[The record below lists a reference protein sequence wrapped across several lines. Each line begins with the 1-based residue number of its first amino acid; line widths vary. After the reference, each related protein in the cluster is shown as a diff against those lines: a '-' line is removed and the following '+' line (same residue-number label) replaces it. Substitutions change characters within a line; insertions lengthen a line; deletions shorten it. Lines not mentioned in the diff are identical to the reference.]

1 MRASTRSL
9 LTGIIDY
16 AGTFPPASLSL
27 AESMATY
34 AQVRSTAERW
44 VLGRLIVPAASLPE
58 FDALA
63 SQRPED
69 EDSSL
74 PGRSAKREGW
84 EVSVVLGARAQ
95 TQLVSAL
102 PFIDRPNTR
111 YRIASLEFPPLGPAE
126 IGDLSMSVPG
136 TIDTFFEVPIDADL
150 EPRIEA
156 IAARGAFA
164 KVRTGGIATGTFPGP
179 EGFVRFLEACSR
191 AGVAFKATAGLHHAV
206 RGCYPLTYEPQ
217 SQRETMHGFL
227 NVSIAAAIV
236 HMRGESP
243 EAVAALRETSVEM
256 FQFRSEEIVWKG
268 RTIAT
273 DDLAASR
280 RLFFRSFGSCSV
292 REPLD
297 ELAGLRLL

>member
-27 AESMATY
+27 AESMAEY
-34 AQVRSTAERW
+34 AQVRTSAGRW
-44 VLGRLIVPAASLPE
+44 LVGRLIVPAASLPE

-63 SQRPED
+63 SQWPED
-69 EDSSL
+69 QGSRL
-74 PGRSAKREGW
+74 PDPGATREGW
-84 EVSVVLGARAQ
+84 EVSVVLGARPQA
-95 TQLVSAL
+95 QLVSAL
-102 PFIDRPNTR
+102 AFIDRPNTK
-111 YRIASLEFPPLGPAE
+111 YRIASLEFPALGPAE
-126 IGDLSMSVPG
+126 IGQSISVPE

-150 EPRIEA
+150 EPRIQA

-164 KVRTGGIATGTFPGP
+164 KVRTGGIATGTFPSP
-179 EGFVRFLEACSR
+179 EGLVRFLEACSS

-206 RGCYPLTYEPQ
+206 RGSYPLTYEGQ

-236 HMRGESP
+236 HMGGESP
-243 EAVAALRETSVEM
+243 DAVEALRETSTQR
-256 FQFRSEEIVWKG
+256 FQFRSEDIAWKG
-268 RTIAT
+268 RTIAA